1 MALSMRQDL
10 RQTQA
15 LVMTPQLQQA
25 IRLLQLSHHEL
36 AAYVEQE
43 LEQNP
48 LLERGDT
55 SEGESAASEASGLD
69 GDGMPAS
76 SALDTSE
83 RAAGETMPADNEA
96 PLDTDWRDVWEDD
109 GPGRPAAAPD
119 TANGGGGDGA
129 FETWGS
135 GGRADFSD
143 GEGELADS
151 LSTATSLRDHLM
163 GQLALD
169 IADPIDRL
177 VGSHLIDLVDEA
189 GYLRADLDEVA
200 QALGCPRARI
210 DAVLTR
216 LQRFDPPGVFA
227 RTLAECFALQLADR
241 NRLDPAMQ
249 ALLDNLEMLARH
261 ERTALLR
268 VCGVNA
274 EDLGDMIAELKR
286 LDPRPGGSFEHDAVQ
301 YVVPDVLMRPQ
312 ADGGWLI
319 ELNPETLP
327 RVLVNTRY
335 WAEVAGRIGTRA
347 EKEFIGERLQAAN
360 WLVRALDQRAT
371 TILKVAREIVR
382 QQAMFF
388 HRGVQHLRPLVL
400 RDIAEAIGMHESTVS
415 RVTTNKYIA
424 TPRGIFELKYFFT
437 SAIAAADGGDAV
449 SAEAV
454 RHRIRLL
461 IDAERA
467 DNVLSDDRIVDILR
481 DDGVDIARRTVA
493 KYRESLRIPSSVQR
507 RRQKAHQLGI

>member
-1 MALSMRQDL
+1 MAMSMRQDL

-48 LLERGDT
+48 LLERGDASDADGT
-55 SEGESAASEASGLD
+55 VTESGGEEAGGPMAATA
-69 GDGMPAS
+69 A
-76 SALDTSE
+76 DTSE

-96 PLDTDWRDVWEDD
+96 PLDTDWRDLWEDD

-119 TANGGGGDGA
+119 TANGGGYGA

-151 LSTATSLRDHLM
+151 LSTAASLRDHLT

-177 VGSHLIDLVDEA
+177 VGSHLIDLIDEA

-200 QALGCPRARI
+200 QVLGCPRASVE
-210 DAVLTR
+210 AVLAR
-216 LQRFDPPGVFA
+216 LQRFDPPGVLA
-227 RTLAECFALQLADR
+227 RSLAECFALQLADR

-249 ALLDNLEMLARH
+249 ALLDNLNMLARH
-261 ERTALLR
+261 ERTSLLR

-286 LDPRPGGSFEHDAVQ
+286 LDPRPGSSFEHFVVQ

-312 ADGGWLI
+312 ADGVWLI
-319 ELNPETLP
+319 ELNQETLP

-335 WAEVAGRIGTRA
+335 WAEVAGRTGTRA

-388 HRGVQHLRPLVL
+388 HKGVQHLRPLVL

-424 TPRGIFELKYFFT
+424 TPRGILELKYFFT
-437 SAIAAADGGDAV
+437 SAIAAADGGEAV

-461 IDAERA
+461 VDAERA
-467 DNVLSDDRIVDILR
+467 NNVLSDDRIVDLLR
-481 DDGVDIARRTVA
+481 NDGVDIARRTVA

-507 RRQKAHQLGI
+507 RRQKAYQLGI